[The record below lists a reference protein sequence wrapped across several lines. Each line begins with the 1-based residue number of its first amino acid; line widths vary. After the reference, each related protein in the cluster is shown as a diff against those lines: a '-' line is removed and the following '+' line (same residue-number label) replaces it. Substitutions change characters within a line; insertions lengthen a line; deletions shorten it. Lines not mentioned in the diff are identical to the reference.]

1 MEKRLL
7 LIDDERPILEVL
19 GISLAAE
26 GYEVF
31 TAESGPEGLE
41 IFEREKLKL
50 VVTDI
55 RMPGMDGIEVLKRV
69 KDLDPEAEVV
79 VITGHGDMESAIAVL
94 REGASDF
101 ITKPIREETLLLAL
115 RRAERKIEMTNLI
128 KQYTSGLEEKVAQ
141 YRRELEL
148 AQEELLK
155 KERLATI
162 GETVAGLA
170 HYIKNIL
177 NALKGGA
184 YKVNSA
190 LAKSDRGLLEEGWQM
205 VQRNIERISQLSL
218 DLLDFSKE
226 RVPERTACDPRS
238 LIEEAATLIQPLA
251 EENNVELRLLTKDV
265 GEAYWD
271 KRAIHRV
278 LVSLG
283 SNAVDACRFDPTRGK
298 NFVVTIALDLEEN
311 PGEERK
317 VVMEISDNG
326 CGMDDETKKKIF
338 SRFFTTKGGQG
349 TGLGLLLS
357 KKIVEEHGGE
367 ISFQSTQGEG
377 STFRIVLPAGSPAI
391 NQMSST

>member
-31 TAESGPEGLE
+31 TAESGYQGLE

-55 RMPGMDGIEVLKRV
+55 KMPGMDGIEVLKRV
-69 KDLDPEAEVV
+69 KTLNPEAEVV

-101 ITKPIREETLLLAL
+101 ITKPVKEEALLLAL
-115 RRAERKIEMTNLI
+115 RRAERKIEMADLI
-128 KQYTSGLEEKVAQ
+128 KQYTLGLEEKVAQ
-141 YRRELEL
+141 YKRELEL

-155 KERLATI
+155 RERLATI

-184 YKVNSA
+184 YKVNSG
-190 LAKSDRGLLEEGWQM
+190 LAKSDRRLLEEGWQM

-226 RVPERTACDPRS
+226 RVPDRTPCDPRS
-238 LIEEAATLIQPLA
+238 LVQEAASIIQPLA
-251 EENNVELRLLTKDV
+251 DENNVELRLHLEEV

-271 KRAIHRV
+271 KRGIHRV
-278 LVSLG
+278 LVNLG
-283 SNAVDACRFDPTRGK
+283 TNAVDACRFDPERGK
-298 NFVVTIALDLEEN
+298 RFVVAMSLGLEKS
-311 PGEERK
+311 PSGEERI
-317 VVMEISDNG
+317 VIEVSDNG
-326 CGMDDETKKKIF
+326 SGMDEETREKVF
-338 SRFFTTKGGQG
+338 SRFFSTKGGQG

-357 KKIVEEHGGE
+357 KKIVEEHGGQ
-367 ISFQSTQGEG
+367 ISFDSTLGQG
-377 STFRIVLPAGSPAI
+377 TKFKVVLPRGSRL
-391 NQMSST
+391 